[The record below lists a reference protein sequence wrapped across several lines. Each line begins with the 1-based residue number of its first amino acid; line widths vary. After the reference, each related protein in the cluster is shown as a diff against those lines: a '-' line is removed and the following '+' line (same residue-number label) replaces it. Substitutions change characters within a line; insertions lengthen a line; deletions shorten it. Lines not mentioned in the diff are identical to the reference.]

1 MKDKDFQAK
10 NQGVD
15 LSLALA
21 KERLTSAGAKA
32 SVKLP
37 SNNERLEP
45 LRQAVRRTLAVRT
58 PGVSRRLVR
67 KLSGSS
73 A

>member
-15 LSLALA
+15 LSMALA
-21 KERLTSAGAKA
+21 KERLTSAGAKVG
-32 SVKLP
+32 VKLQ
-37 SNNERLEP
+37 SNERVEA
-45 LRQAVRRTLAVRT
+45 LRQAVRRTLNVKT

-73 A
+73 I